1 MSLNSHI
8 IEIRKFIPSTICK
21 KIILYFENSNDLTD
35 ANIVDPVNPINK
47 DIRNCKQK
55 LISGNTNSFGETLVL
70 NYIKFKIKESV
81 EIYKKKHPSTN
92 TTVIEDIIFLKYE
105 TNNHN
110 SGYLFHTDQGAA
122 VPKRALSISICLN
135 NEFQGGEFMF
145 DINGEKLN
153 YPQNVGDLII
163 FPSNFMFP
171 HQVNKIKSGTRFAL
185 VTWVC

>member
-1 MSLNSHI
+1 MNNIL
-8 IEIRKFIPSTICK
+8 EIRKFIPSTICE
-21 KIILYFENSNDLTD
+21 KIILYFDNSNKLVDAQITD
-35 ANIVDPVNPINK
+35 PSNPVDK
-47 DIRNCKQK
+47 DIRNCKTRV
-55 LISGNTNSFGETLVL
+55 ISQDINSFGERLVL
-70 NYIKFKIKESV
+70 NYIKSKVKESV
-81 EIYKKKHPSTN
+81 KVYQKKYPHASMSEIQEVS
-92 TTVIEDIIFLKYE
+92 FLKYE
-105 TNNHN
+105 KNNHK
-110 SGYLFHTDQGAA
+110 SGYLYHVDQGAS
-122 VPKRALSISICLN
+122 VPKRSLSISICLN

>member
-70 NYIKFKIKESV
+70 NYIKFKIKEYYV
-81 EIYKKKHPSTN
+81 IY
-92 TTVIEDIIFLKYE
+92 I
-105 TNNHN
+105 
-110 SGYLFHTDQGAA
+110 
-122 VPKRALSISICLN
+122 
-135 NEFQGGEFMF
+135 
-145 DINGEKLN
+145 
-153 YPQNVGDLII
+153 
-163 FPSNFMFP
+163 
-171 HQVNKIKSGTRFAL
+171 
-185 VTWVC
+185 

>member
-1 MSLNSHI
+1 MS
-8 IEIRKFIPSTICK
+8 EIQEVS
-21 KIILYFENSNDLTD
+21 
-35 ANIVDPVNPINK
+35 
-47 DIRNCKQK
+47 
-55 LISGNTNSFGETLVL
+55 
-70 NYIKFKIKESV
+70 
-81 EIYKKKHPSTN
+81 
-92 TTVIEDIIFLKYE
+92 FLKYE
-105 TNNHN
+105 KNNHK
-110 SGYLFHTDQGAA
+110 SGYLYHVDQGAS
-122 VPKRALSISICLN
+122 VPKRSLSISICLN